1 MTHKFDI
8 EMTAMISSEV
18 AMNMVVAA
26 VERQTG
32 RQVTDIRV
40 KHDGTKFDGFQ
51 LTLDPSTI
59 ATPKKHAFKPSKE
72 FIVEHFGA
80 EE

>member
-1 MTHKFDI
+1 MQHKFDI
-8 EMTAMISSEV
+8 EMTANINSEV
-18 AMNMVVAA
+18 AMNMIVAA

-32 RQVTDIRV
+32 RSVTDIRV
-40 KHDGTKFDGFQ
+40 KYDGTRFDGFHVIF
-51 LTLDPSTI
+51 D
-59 ATPKKHAFKPSKE
+59 ATSKSKVVPIKPSKE

>member
-8 EMTAMISSEV
+8 EMTANLSSEV

-32 RQVTDIRV
+32 RQVTDIRA
-40 KHDGTKFDGFQ
+40 KYDGTRFDGFQ

-59 ATPKKHAFKPSKE
+59 ATPKKYAFKPSKE
-72 FIVEHFGA
+72 FIVNNFDEN
-80 EE
+80 